1 LLYYFI
7 RILHTL
13 LLLLNISLHSIKL
26 IHYFQILEVEIHIF
40 KQGTDGPHPPL
51 PLLQVRDMKIVC
63 ELKFDIEQVEEQ
75 HNGLV
80 EQDMEMV
87 DLCMVILR
95 VVEVHLGD
103 LEVEMGN
110 GSHMIRGNLMLKV
123 EQERKGI

>member
-1 LLYYFI
+1 
-7 RILHTL
+7 
-13 LLLLNISLHSIKL
+13 
-26 IHYFQILEVEIHIF
+26 
-40 KQGTDGPHPPL
+40 
-51 PLLQVRDMKIVC
+51 MKIVC